1 VRLEYSNGSREER
14 FQDSKF
20 NGYSVGIKKKTSAM
34 NYDCTQ
40 KKTNKCTTL
49 MDIHSNVQDISRHA

>member
-20 NGYSVGIKKKTSAM
+20 NGYSVGIQKKK
-34 NYDCTQ
+34 
-40 KKTNKCTTL
+40 K
-49 MDIHSNVQDISRHA
+49 